1 MPNEISNALGTARQF
16 IPRPD
21 SLYQG
26 SYKNMGVSQAYA
38 GQSSWTT
45 LADNMSKLNN
55 ALQSYAVA
63 HEKFLDS
70 TGLDKAQDLI
80 KSKSPEDIEKLN
92 LMDSAQTA
100 GLVDVGSNPYFKAY
114 AEKLRGNFLGARIK
128 QDYDAEFADKPA
140 KSAED
145 ELKRF
150 NKYVSDYRKGIVENA
165 PPSNTVA
172 FDRGFY
178 ENSLT
183 NATNLV
189 TSYNKKKNEEYVV
202 NTMSE
207 ITNEMGDIINDA
219 PQLLSADNHS
229 FSDRVREIF
238 NAGRLMGLPPQ
249 YRQKLADDFMKRLVE
264 TGSIPTE
271 RLKQMADAVT
281 VQTDMAGNE
290 KKLSDIVDMNTL
302 AEANLS
308 YNMRYDRTRM
318 EKFVKDY
325 GDSKQ
330 YNKFLQETEA
340 MKYSNSQEYRFRMN
354 IAPQVKAAEDRT
366 IAKEDQT
373 RRAFLSSINRK
384 NGGSGSSSS
393 SKKISDKEI
402 MNSTINAWING
413 NTYTPQY
420 GTISNMKFDEPLFT
434 SCVMN
439 EMSYLASVGATTGIT
454 KLLSMPQVSSIKK
467 DLVTQVNSSLA
478 SIHFD
483 SQGNVAYDTNAE
495 NLVKWFQADPAGA
508 SFFYGGS
515 TSNEAQVICGLITST
530 GSLDTAMNY
539 YATWNTKSTDEKKL
553 ALSNIQKYYDVDA
566 AYGAENLRDGEKTA
580 FTITADPSLNS
591 TWRTLT
597 AILRM
602 RGMGEE
608 DSQNEAG
615 KMLAQNLFYFRGLLC
630 PKAVLNELGT
640 GNDPEFFAQAIDDLS
655 GYKENVLLSYD
666 FESQMFLCKDLETG
680 QQSMRSLESMRQIAQ
695 NLAEQDGAKK
705 AQAYAANNTSM
716 TADDINNARNDVDD
730 SNDANNAGFGE
741 ATPIPIDFGGLVD
754 KAKGFFG
761 F

>member
-16 IPRPD
+16 TPRPD

-219 PQLLSADNHS
+219 PQLLAADNHS

-264 TGSIPTE
+264 TGAIPME

-281 VQTDMAGNE
+281 VQTDMAGDE

-366 IAKEDQT
+366 IAKEDQA

-384 NGGSGSSSS
+384 NGGSGSSS
-393 SKKISDKEI
+393 KKISDKEI
-402 MNSTINAWING
+402 MNSTINAWVNG

-454 KLLSMPQVSSIKK
+454 KLLSMPQVSSVKK

-566 AYGAENLRDGEKTA
+566 AYGAENLRDGEKTG

-630 PKAVLNELGT
+630 PKSVLNELGT

-655 GYKENVLLSYD
+655 DYKENVLLSYD

-695 NLAEQDGAKK
+695 NLAEQDGAKR
-705 AQAYAANNTSM
+705 AQAYAANNTAM
-716 TADDINNARNDVDD
+716 TADDINSARDDIDD

-754 KAKGFFG
+754 KAKEFFG

>member
-16 IPRPD
+16 TPKPN

-26 SYKNMGVSQAYA
+26 NYKDMGVSQAYA

-219 PQLLSADNHS
+219 PQLLAADNHS

-264 TGSIPTE
+264 TGAIPTE
-271 RLKQMADAVT
+271 RLNQMADAVI

-308 YNMRYDRTRM
+308 FNLKYDRTRM

-325 GDSKQ
+325 GSSKQ

-340 MKYSNSQEYRFRMN
+340 MRYSNPREYRFRMS
-354 IAPQVKAAEDRT
+354 IAPQVEAEENKQ
-366 IAKEDQT
+366 IAKADRE

-384 NGGSGSSSS
+384 NGGSGSSS
-393 SKKISDKEI
+393 KKITDKEI
-402 MNSTINAWING
+402 MNSTINAWVNG

-566 AYGAENLRDGEKTA
+566 AYGAENLRDGEKTG

-754 KAKGFFG
+754 EAKGFFG

>member
-16 IPRPD
+16 TPKPD

-26 SYKNMGVSQAYA
+26 RYKDMGVSQAYA

-100 GLVDVGSNPYFKAY
+100 GLIDVGSNPYFKAY

-219 PQLLSADNHS
+219 PQLLAADNHS

-264 TGSIPTE
+264 TGAIPTE
-271 RLKQMADAVT
+271 RLNQMADAVI

-308 YNMRYDRTRM
+308 FNMRYDRTRM

-325 GDSKQ
+325 GSSKQ

-340 MKYSNSQEYRFRMN
+340 MRYSNPREYRFRMS
-354 IAPQVKAAEDRT
+354 IAPQVEAEENKQ
-366 IAKEDQT
+366 IAKADRE

-384 NGGSGSSSS
+384 NGGSGSSS
-393 SKKISDKEI
+393 KKITDKEI
-402 MNSTINAWING
+402 MNSTINAWVNG

-630 PKAVLNELGT
+630 PKSVLNELGT

-730 SNDANNAGFGE
+730 SNDANNAGFGD
-741 ATPIPIDFGGLVD
+741 ASPIPIDIGSLVD

>member
-16 IPRPD
+16 TPKPD

-26 SYKNMGVSQAYA
+26 RYKDMGVSQAYA

-219 PQLLSADNHS
+219 PQLLAADNHS

-264 TGSIPTE
+264 TGAIPTE
-271 RLKQMADAVT
+271 RLNQMADAVI

-308 YNMRYDRTRM
+308 FNLKYDRTRM

-325 GDSKQ
+325 GSSKQ

-340 MKYSNSQEYRFRMN
+340 MRYSNPREYRFRMS
-354 IAPQVKAAEDRT
+354 IAPQVEAEENKQ
-366 IAKEDQT
+366 IAKADRE

-384 NGGSGSSSS
+384 NGGSGSSS
-393 SKKISDKEI
+393 KKITDKEI
-402 MNSTINAWING
+402 MNSTINAWVNG

-630 PKAVLNELGT
+630 PKSVLNELGT

>member
-1 MPNEISNALGTARQF
+1 
-16 IPRPD
+16 
-21 SLYQG
+21 
-26 SYKNMGVSQAYA
+26 
-38 GQSSWTT
+38 
-45 LADNMSKLNN
+45 
-55 ALQSYAVA
+55 
-63 HEKFLDS
+63 
-70 TGLDKAQDLI
+70 
-80 KSKSPEDIEKLN
+80 
-92 LMDSAQTA
+92 
-100 GLVDVGSNPYFKAY
+100 
-114 AEKLRGNFLGARIK
+114 
-128 QDYDAEFADKPA
+128 
-140 KSAED
+140 
-145 ELKRF
+145 
-150 NKYVSDYRKGIVENA
+150 
-165 PPSNTVA
+165 
-172 FDRGFY
+172 
-178 ENSLT
+178 
-183 NATNLV
+183 
-189 TSYNKKKNEEYVV
+189 
-202 NTMSE
+202 
-207 ITNEMGDIINDA
+207 
-219 PQLLSADNHS
+219 
-229 FSDRVREIF
+229 
-238 NAGRLMGLPPQ
+238 
-249 YRQKLADDFMKRLVE
+249 
-264 TGSIPTE
+264 
-271 RLKQMADAVT
+271 MADAVI
-281 VQTDMAGNE
+281 VQTDMAGDE

-325 GDSKQ
+325 GSSKQ
-330 YNKFLQETEA
+330 YNTFLQETEA
-340 MKYSNSQEYRFRMN
+340 MRYSNPQEYRFRMN
-354 IAPQVKAAEDRT
+354 IAPQVKAEEDRKK
-366 IAKEDQT
+366 AEAEQM
-373 RRAFLSSINRK
+373 RRAMLSSINRK
-384 NGGSGSSSS
+384 NGGSGSG
-393 SKKISDKEI
+393 SKKITDKEI
-402 MNSTINAWING
+402 MNSTINAWVNG

-439 EMSYLASVGATTGIT
+439 EMSYLASIGATTGIT

-666 FESQMFLCKDLETG
+666 FASQMFLCKDLETG

-695 NLAEQDGAKK
+695 NFAEQDGTKR
-705 AQAYAANNTSM
+705 AQAYADNNTSL
-716 TADDINNARNDVDD
+716 TADEINEDRDSRNATSFDELAEAEISGSDNMSAGWQSLKEAGSKLYD
-730 SNDANNAGFGE
+730 SIFG
-741 ATPIPIDFGGLVD
+741 D
-754 KAKGFFG
+754 
-761 F
+761 

>member
-16 IPRPD
+16 TPRPSD
-21 SLYQG
+21 LYQG
-26 SYKNMGVSQAYA
+26 NYKDIGVSQVSA
-38 GQSSWTT
+38 GQSSWAT

-63 HEKFLDS
+63 HEKYLDS

-140 KSAED
+140 KSHEE

-150 NKYVSDYRKGIVENA
+150 NKYVSEYRKSIVESA

-172 FDRGFY
+172 FDKGFY

-189 TSYNKKKNEEYVV
+189 TTYNKKKNEEYVV
-202 NTMSE
+202 NTMSA
-207 ITNEMGDIINDA
+207 ITNEIGGIINEA

-229 FSDRVREIF
+229 FSDRVRETF
-238 NAGRLMGLPPQ
+238 NASRLMGLPPQ

-264 TGSIPTE
+264 TGTIPTE

-290 KKLSDIVDMNTL
+290 KKLSDIVDMNIL
-302 AEANLS
+302 SEANLS

-318 EKFVKDY
+318 DKWVADY
-325 GDSKQ
+325 GKTKK
-330 YNKFLQETEA
+330 YTAFMQETEA
-340 MKYSNSQEYRFRMN
+340 MRYNNPQDYRFRMSV
-354 IAPQVKAAEDRT
+354 APQVKAEEDRQ
-366 IAKEDQT
+366 IAKEEQA
-373 RRAFLSSINRK
+373 RRAYLSSVNRA
-384 NGGSGSSSS
+384 NGGSGSGS
-393 SKKISDKEI
+393 SKKITDKDTI
-402 MNSTINAWING
+402 NATINAWING

-420 GTISNMKFDEPLFT
+420 GTISNMKFDEPTFT
-434 SCVMN
+434 ASVMN
-439 EMSYLASVGATTGIT
+439 EMSYLASVGSNSGIT

-467 DLVTQVNSSLA
+467 DLVTQVNASLA

-483 SQGNVAYDTNAE
+483 AQGNVAYDQNAE
-495 NLVKWFQADPAGA
+495 NLIKWFQADPAGA

-539 YATWNTKSTDEKKL
+539 YATWNTKSADEKKL
-553 ALSNIQKYYDVDA
+553 AMSNIQKYYDVDA
-566 AYGAENLRDGEKTA
+566 PYGAENMRDGEKTA

-630 PKAVLNELGT
+630 PKSVLNELGT

-655 GYKENVLLSYD
+655 GYKENVMLSYD
-666 FESQMFLCKDLETG
+666 FASQMFLCKDLETG
-680 QQSMRSLESMRQIAQ
+680 QQSMRNLDSMRQIAQ
-695 NLAEQDGAKK
+695 NFAEQDGAKRT
-705 AQAYAANNTSM
+705 QAYANNTAM
-716 TADDINNARNDVDD
+716 TADDFNNAREDLDD
-730 SNDANNAGFGE
+730 SNDANNAGFGD
-741 ATPIPIDFGGLVD
+741 ANPIRADFGGLVG
-754 KAKGFFG
+754 KAKEFFG

>member
-16 IPRPD
+16 TPKPD

-26 SYKNMGVSQAYA
+26 SYKDMGVSQAYA

-219 PQLLSADNHS
+219 PQLLAADNHS

-264 TGSIPTE
+264 TGAIPTE
-271 RLKQMADAVT
+271 RLNQMADAVI

-308 YNMRYDRTRM
+308 FNMRYDRTRM

-325 GDSKQ
+325 GSSKQ

-340 MKYSNSQEYRFRMN
+340 MRYSNPREYRFRMS
-354 IAPQVKAAEDRT
+354 IAPQVEAEENKQ
-366 IAKEDQT
+366 IAKADRE

-384 NGGSGSSSS
+384 NGGSGSSS
-393 SKKISDKEI
+393 KKITDKEI
-402 MNSTINAWING
+402 MNGTINAWVNG

-566 AYGAENLRDGEKTA
+566 AYGAENLRDGEKTG

-630 PKAVLNELGT
+630 PKSVLNELGT

-695 NLAEQDGAKK
+695 NLAEQDGAKR
-705 AQAYAANNTSM
+705 AQAYAANNTAM
-716 TADDINNARNDVDD
+716 TADDINSARDDIDD

>member
-16 IPRPD
+16 TPKPD

-26 SYKNMGVSQAYA
+26 RYKDMGVSQAYA

-219 PQLLSADNHS
+219 PQLLAADNHS

-264 TGSIPTE
+264 TGAIPTE
-271 RLKQMADAVT
+271 RLNQMADAVI

-308 YNMRYDRTRM
+308 FNLKYDRTRM

-325 GDSKQ
+325 GSSKQ

-340 MKYSNSQEYRFRMN
+340 MRYSNPREYRFRMS
-354 IAPQVKAAEDRT
+354 IAPQVEAEENKQ
-366 IAKEDQT
+366 IAKADRE

-384 NGGSGSSSS
+384 NGGSGSSS
-393 SKKISDKEI
+393 KKITDKEI
-402 MNSTINAWING
+402 MNSTINAWVNG

>member
-16 IPRPD
+16 TPKPD

-26 SYKNMGVSQAYA
+26 SYKDMGVSQAYA

-219 PQLLSADNHS
+219 PQLLAADNHS

-264 TGSIPTE
+264 TGAIPTE
-271 RLKQMADAVT
+271 RLNQMADAVI

-308 YNMRYDRTRM
+308 FNMRYDRTRM

-325 GDSKQ
+325 GSSKQ

-340 MKYSNSQEYRFRMN
+340 MRYSNPREYRFRMS
-354 IAPQVKAAEDRT
+354 IAPQVEAEENKQ
-366 IAKEDQT
+366 IAKADRE

-384 NGGSGSSSS
+384 NGGSGSSS
-393 SKKISDKEI
+393 KKITDKEI
-402 MNSTINAWING
+402 MNGTINAWVNG

-566 AYGAENLRDGEKTA
+566 AYGAENLRDGEKTG

-630 PKAVLNELGT
+630 PKSVLNELGT

-655 GYKENVLLSYD
+655 DYKENVLLSYD

>member
-16 IPRPD
+16 TPKPD

-26 SYKNMGVSQAYA
+26 TYKDMGVSQAYA

-219 PQLLSADNHS
+219 PQLLAADNHS

-264 TGSIPTE
+264 TGAIPTE
-271 RLKQMADAVT
+271 RLNQMADAVI

-308 YNMRYDRTRM
+308 FNLKYDRTRM

-325 GDSKQ
+325 GSSKQ

-340 MKYSNSQEYRFRMN
+340 MRYSNPREYRFRMS
-354 IAPQVKAAEDRT
+354 IAPQVEAEENKQ
-366 IAKEDQT
+366 IAKADRE

-384 NGGSGSSSS
+384 NGGSGSSS
-393 SKKISDKEI
+393 KKITDKEI
-402 MNSTINAWING
+402 MNSTINAWVNG

-630 PKAVLNELGT
+630 PKSVLNELGT

-695 NLAEQDGAKK
+695 NLAEQDGAKR
-705 AQAYAANNTSM
+705 AQAYAANNTAM
-716 TADDINNARNDVDD
+716 TADDINSARDDIDD

>member
-16 IPRPD
+16 TPRPD

-219 PQLLSADNHS
+219 PQLLAADNHS

-264 TGSIPTE
+264 TGAIPME

-281 VQTDMAGNE
+281 VQTDMAGDE

-325 GDSKQ
+325 GSSKQ

-340 MKYSNSQEYRFRMN
+340 MRYSNPREYRFRMS
-354 IAPQVKAAEDRT
+354 IAPQVEAEENKQ
-366 IAKEDQT
+366 IAKADRE

-384 NGGSGSSSS
+384 NGGSGSSS
-393 SKKISDKEI
+393 KKITDKEI
-402 MNSTINAWING
+402 MNSTINAWVNG

-454 KLLSMPQVSSIKK
+454 KLLSMPQVSSVKK

-566 AYGAENLRDGEKTA
+566 AYGAENLRDGEKTG

-630 PKAVLNELGT
+630 PKSVLNELGT

-655 GYKENVLLSYD
+655 DYKENVLLSYD

-695 NLAEQDGAKK
+695 NLAEQDGAKR
-705 AQAYAANNTSM
+705 AQAYAANNTAM
-716 TADDINNARNDVDD
+716 TADDINSARDDIDD

-754 KAKGFFG
+754 KAKEFFG

>member
-16 IPRPD
+16 TPKPD

-26 SYKNMGVSQAYA
+26 RYKDMGVSQAYA

-219 PQLLSADNHS
+219 PQLLAADNHS

-264 TGSIPTE
+264 TGAIPTE
-271 RLKQMADAVT
+271 RLNQMADAVI

-308 YNMRYDRTRM
+308 FNLKYDRTRM

-325 GDSKQ
+325 GSSKQ

-340 MKYSNSQEYRFRMN
+340 MRYSNPREYRFRMS
-354 IAPQVKAAEDRT
+354 IAPQVEAEENKQ
-366 IAKEDQT
+366 IAKADRE

-384 NGGSGSSSS
+384 NGGSGSSS
-393 SKKISDKEI
+393 KKIIDKEI
-402 MNSTINAWING
+402 MNSTINAWVNG

-591 TWRTLT
+591 TLRTLT

>member
-16 IPRPD
+16 TPKPD

-219 PQLLSADNHS
+219 PQLLAADNHS

-264 TGSIPTE
+264 TGAIPTE
-271 RLKQMADAVT
+271 RLKQMADAVI

-308 YNMRYDRTRM
+308 FNMRYDRTRM

-325 GDSKQ
+325 GSSKQ

-340 MKYSNSQEYRFRMN
+340 MRYSNPREYRFRMS
-354 IAPQVKAAEDRT
+354 IAPQVEAEENKQ
-366 IAKEDQT
+366 IAKADRE

-384 NGGSGSSSS
+384 NGGSGSSS
-393 SKKISDKEI
+393 KKITDKEI
-402 MNSTINAWING
+402 MNSTINAWVNG

>member
-16 IPRPD
+16 TPKPD

-26 SYKNMGVSQAYA
+26 SYKNMGESQAYA

-219 PQLLSADNHS
+219 PQLLAADNHS

-264 TGSIPTE
+264 TGALPTE
-271 RLKQMADAVT
+271 RLKQMADAVI

-308 YNMRYDRTRM
+308 FNMRYDRTRM

-325 GDSKQ
+325 GSSKQ

-340 MKYSNSQEYRFRMN
+340 MRYSNPREYRFRMS
-354 IAPQVKAAEDRT
+354 IAPQVEAEENKQ
-366 IAKEDQT
+366 IAKADRE

-384 NGGSGSSSS
+384 NGGSGSSS
-393 SKKISDKEI
+393 KKITDKEI
-402 MNSTINAWING
+402 MNSTINAWVNG

-439 EMSYLASVGATTGIT
+439 EMSYLASVGSNSGIT

-630 PKAVLNELGT
+630 PKSVLNELGT

-666 FESQMFLCKDLETG
+666 FESQMFLCKDFETG
-680 QQSMRSLESMRQIAQ
+680 QQSMRSLDSMRQIAQ
-695 NLAEQDGAKK
+695 NLAEQDGAKR

-716 TADDINNARNDVDD
+716 TADDFNNARDD

-741 ATPIPIDFGGLVD
+741 ATPIPIDFGGLID
-754 KAKGFFG
+754 KAKNFFG

>member
-1 MPNEISNALGTARQF
+1 
-16 IPRPD
+16 
-21 SLYQG
+21 
-26 SYKNMGVSQAYA
+26 
-38 GQSSWTT
+38 
-45 LADNMSKLNN
+45 MS
-55 ALQSYAVA
+55 
-63 HEKFLDS
+63 
-70 TGLDKAQDLI
+70 
-80 KSKSPEDIEKLN
+80 
-92 LMDSAQTA
+92 
-100 GLVDVGSNPYFKAY
+100 
-114 AEKLRGNFLGARIK
+114 
-128 QDYDAEFADKPA
+128 
-140 KSAED
+140 
-145 ELKRF
+145 
-150 NKYVSDYRKGIVENA
+150 
-165 PPSNTVA
+165 
-172 FDRGFY
+172 
-178 ENSLT
+178 
-183 NATNLV
+183 
-189 TSYNKKKNEEYVV
+189 
-202 NTMSE
+202 
-207 ITNEMGDIINDA
+207 
-219 PQLLSADNHS
+219 
-229 FSDRVREIF
+229 
-238 NAGRLMGLPPQ
+238 
-249 YRQKLADDFMKRLVE
+249 
-264 TGSIPTE
+264 
-271 RLKQMADAVT
+271 
-281 VQTDMAGNE
+281 
-290 KKLSDIVDMNTL
+290 
-302 AEANLS
+302 
-308 YNMRYDRTRM
+308 
-318 EKFVKDY
+318 
-325 GDSKQ
+325 
-330 YNKFLQETEA
+330 
-340 MKYSNSQEYRFRMN
+340 
-354 IAPQVKAAEDRT
+354 IAPQVEAEENKQ
-366 IAKEDQT
+366 IAKADRE

-384 NGGSGSSSS
+384 NGGSGSSS
-393 SKKISDKEI
+393 KKITDKEI
-402 MNSTINAWING
+402 MNGTINAWVNG

-566 AYGAENLRDGEKTA
+566 AYGAENLRDGEKTG

-630 PKAVLNELGT
+630 PKSVLNELGT

-695 NLAEQDGAKK
+695 NLAEQDGAKR
-705 AQAYAANNTSM
+705 AQAYAANNTAM
-716 TADDINNARNDVDD
+716 TADDINSARDDIDD

>member
-16 IPRPD
+16 TPKPD

-26 SYKNMGVSQAYA
+26 RYKDMGVSQAYT

-219 PQLLSADNHS
+219 PQLLAADNHS

-264 TGSIPTE
+264 TGAIPTE
-271 RLKQMADAVT
+271 RLNQMADAVI

-308 YNMRYDRTRM
+308 FNMRYDRTRM

-325 GDSKQ
+325 GSSKQ

-340 MKYSNSQEYRFRMN
+340 MRYSNPREYRFRMS
-354 IAPQVKAAEDRT
+354 IAPQVEAEENKQ
-366 IAKEDQT
+366 IAKADRE

-384 NGGSGSSSS
+384 NGGSGSSS
-393 SKKISDKEI
+393 KKITDKEI
-402 MNSTINAWING
+402 MNSTINAWVNG

-630 PKAVLNELGT
+630 PKSVLNELGT

-695 NLAEQDGAKK
+695 NLAEQDGAKR
-705 AQAYAANNTSM
+705 AQAYAANNTAM
-716 TADDINNARNDVDD
+716 TADDINSARDDIDD

>member
-16 IPRPD
+16 TPKPN

-26 SYKNMGVSQAYA
+26 SYKDMGVSQAYA

-219 PQLLSADNHS
+219 PQLLAADNHS

-264 TGSIPTE
+264 TGAIPME
-271 RLKQMADAVT
+271 RLKQMADAVI
-281 VQTDMAGNE
+281 VQTDMAGDE

-325 GDSKQ
+325 GSSKQ

-340 MKYSNSQEYRFRMN
+340 MRYSNPREYRFRMS
-354 IAPQVKAAEDRT
+354 IAPQVEAEENKQ
-366 IAKEDQT
+366 IAKADRE

-384 NGGSGSSSS
+384 NGGSGSSS
-393 SKKISDKEI
+393 KKITDKEI
-402 MNSTINAWING
+402 MNSTINAWVNG

-439 EMSYLASVGATTGIT
+439 EMSYLASVGATTGIN

-467 DLVTQVNSSLA
+467 DLITQVNSSLA

-566 AYGAENLRDGEKTA
+566 AYGAENMRDGEKTA

-615 KMLAQNLFYFRGLLC
+615 KMLARNLFYFRGLLC
-630 PKAVLNELGT
+630 PKAVLNGLGT

-655 GYKENVLLSYD
+655 DYKENVILSYD

-680 QQSMRSLESMRQIAQ
+680 QQSMRSLEAMRQIAQ
-695 NLAEQDGAKK
+695 NLAEQDGARK
-705 AQAYAANNTSM
+705 AQAYAENNTSM
-716 TADDINNARNDVDD
+716 TADDINSARDDIDD

-754 KAKGFFG
+754 KAKRFFG

>member
-16 IPRPD
+16 TPKPD

-26 SYKNMGVSQAYA
+26 TYKDMGVSQAYA

-219 PQLLSADNHS
+219 PQLLAADNHS

-264 TGSIPTE
+264 TGAIPTE
-271 RLKQMADAVT
+271 RLNQMADAVI

-308 YNMRYDRTRM
+308 FNLKYDRTRM

-325 GDSKQ
+325 GSSKQ

-340 MKYSNSQEYRFRMN
+340 MRYSNPREYRFRMS
-354 IAPQVKAAEDRT
+354 IAPQVEAEENKQ
-366 IAKEDQT
+366 IAKADRE

-384 NGGSGSSSS
+384 NGGSGSSS
-393 SKKISDKEI
+393 KKITDKEI
-402 MNSTINAWING
+402 MNSTINAWVNG

-630 PKAVLNELGT
+630 PKSVLNELGT

>member
-16 IPRPD
+16 TPKPD

-26 SYKNMGVSQAYA
+26 RYKDMGVSQVYA

-219 PQLLSADNHS
+219 PQLLAADNHS

-264 TGSIPTE
+264 TGAIPTE
-271 RLKQMADAVT
+271 RLNQMADAVI

-308 YNMRYDRTRM
+308 FNMRYDRTRM

-325 GDSKQ
+325 GSSKQ

-340 MKYSNSQEYRFRMN
+340 MRYSNPREYRFRMS
-354 IAPQVKAAEDRT
+354 IAPQVEAEENKQ
-366 IAKEDQT
+366 IAKADRE

-384 NGGSGSSSS
+384 NGGSGSSS
-393 SKKISDKEI
+393 KKITDKEI
-402 MNSTINAWING
+402 MNSTINAWVNG

-630 PKAVLNELGT
+630 PKSVLNELGT

-655 GYKENVLLSYD
+655 DYKENVILSYD

-730 SNDANNAGFGE
+730 SNDANNAGFGD
-741 ATPIPIDFGGLVD
+741 ANPIPIDFRGLVD

>member
-16 IPRPD
+16 TPKPD

-26 SYKNMGVSQAYA
+26 RYKDMGVSQAYA

-219 PQLLSADNHS
+219 PQLLAADNHS

-264 TGSIPTE
+264 TGAIPTE
-271 RLKQMADAVT
+271 RLNQMADAVI

-308 YNMRYDRTRM
+308 FNLKYDRTRM

-325 GDSKQ
+325 GNSKQ

-340 MKYSNSQEYRFRMN
+340 MRYSNPREYRFRMS
-354 IAPQVKAAEDRT
+354 IAPQVEAEENKQ
-366 IAKEDQT
+366 IAKADRE

-384 NGGSGSSSS
+384 NGGSGSSS
-393 SKKISDKEI
+393 KKITDKEI
-402 MNSTINAWING
+402 MNSTINAWVNG

-630 PKAVLNELGT
+630 PKSVLNELGT

>member
-16 IPRPD
+16 TPKPD

-26 SYKNMGVSQAYA
+26 RYKDMGVSQAYA

-219 PQLLSADNHS
+219 PQLLAADNHS

-264 TGSIPTE
+264 TGAIPTE
-271 RLKQMADAVT
+271 RLNQMADAVI

-308 YNMRYDRTRM
+308 FNLKYDRTRM

-325 GDSKQ
+325 GSSKQ

-340 MKYSNSQEYRFRMN
+340 MRYSNPREYRFRMS
-354 IAPQVKAAEDRT
+354 IAPQVEAEENKQ
-366 IAKEDQT
+366 IAKADRE

-384 NGGSGSSSS
+384 NGGSGSSS
-393 SKKISDKEI
+393 KKIIDKEI
-402 MNSTINAWING
+402 MNSTINAWVNG

>member
-1 MPNEISNALGTARQF
+1 
-16 IPRPD
+16 
-21 SLYQG
+21 
-26 SYKNMGVSQAYA
+26 
-38 GQSSWTT
+38 
-45 LADNMSKLNN
+45 
-55 ALQSYAVA
+55 
-63 HEKFLDS
+63 
-70 TGLDKAQDLI
+70 
-80 KSKSPEDIEKLN
+80 
-92 LMDSAQTA
+92 MDSAQTA

-219 PQLLSADNHS
+219 PQLLAADNHS

-264 TGSIPTE
+264 TGAIPME
-271 RLKQMADAVT
+271 RLKQMADAVI
-281 VQTDMAGNE
+281 VQTDMAGDE

-325 GDSKQ
+325 GSSKQ

-340 MKYSNSQEYRFRMN
+340 MRYSNPREYRFRMS
-354 IAPQVKAAEDRT
+354 IAPQVEAEENKQ
-366 IAKEDQT
+366 IAKADRE

-384 NGGSGSSSS
+384 NGGSGSSS
-393 SKKISDKEI
+393 KKITDKEI
-402 MNSTINAWING
+402 MNSTINAWVNG

-439 EMSYLASVGATTGIT
+439 EMSYLASVGATTGIN

-467 DLVTQVNSSLA
+467 DLITQVNSSLA

-566 AYGAENLRDGEKTA
+566 AYGAENMRDGEKTA

-615 KMLAQNLFYFRGLLC
+615 KMLARNLFYFRGLLC
-630 PKAVLNELGT
+630 PKAVLNGLGT

-655 GYKENVLLSYD
+655 DYKENVILSYD

-680 QQSMRSLESMRQIAQ
+680 QQSMRSLEAMRQIAQ
-695 NLAEQDGAKK
+695 NLAEQDGARK
-705 AQAYAANNTSM
+705 AQAYAENNTSM
-716 TADDINNARNDVDD
+716 TADDINSARDDIDD

-754 KAKGFFG
+754 KAKRFFG

>member
-16 IPRPD
+16 TPKPN

-26 SYKNMGVSQAYA
+26 SYKDMGVSQAYA

-128 QDYDAEFADKPA
+128 QDYDAEFADKPT

-219 PQLLSADNHS
+219 PQLLAADNHS

-264 TGSIPTE
+264 TGAIPME
-271 RLKQMADAVT
+271 RLNQMADAVI

-308 YNMRYDRTRM
+308 FNLKYDRTRM

-325 GDSKQ
+325 GNSKQ

-340 MKYSNSQEYRFRMN
+340 MRYSNPREYRFRMS
-354 IAPQVKAAEDRT
+354 IAPQVEAEEKRT
-366 IAKEDQT
+366 IAKEDQV
-373 RRAFLSSINRK
+373 RRAFLSSVNRK
-384 NGGSGSSSS
+384 NGGSGSSS
-393 SKKISDKEI
+393 KKITDKEI
-402 MNSTINAWING
+402 MNSTINAWVNG

-591 TWRTLT
+591 TWKTLT

-615 KMLAQNLFYFRGLLC
+615 KMLARNLFYFRGLLC
-630 PKAVLNELGT
+630 PKSVLNELGT

-716 TADDINNARNDVDD
+716 TADDINSARDDIDD

>member
-16 IPRPD
+16 TPKPD

-26 SYKNMGVSQAYA
+26 RYKDMGVSQAYA
-38 GQSSWTT
+38 GQSSWAT

-219 PQLLSADNHS
+219 PQLLAADNHS

-264 TGSIPTE
+264 TGAIPME

-281 VQTDMAGNE
+281 VQTDMAGDE

-325 GDSKQ
+325 GNSKQ

-340 MKYSNSQEYRFRMN
+340 MRYSNPQEYRFRMN
-354 IAPQVKAAEDRT
+354 IAPQVKAEEDRT
-366 IAKEDQT
+366 IAKEEQV

-384 NGGSGSSSS
+384 NGGSGSSS
-393 SKKISDKEI
+393 KKISDKEI
-402 MNSTINAWING
+402 MNSTINAWVNG

-566 AYGAENLRDGEKTA
+566 AYGAENMRDGEKTA

-591 TWRTLT
+591 TWKTLT

-615 KMLAQNLFYFRGLLC
+615 KMLARNLFYFRGLLC
-630 PKAVLNELGT
+630 PKSVLNELGT

-716 TADDINNARNDVDD
+716 TADDINSARDDIDD

>member
-16 IPRPD
+16 TPKPN

-26 SYKNMGVSQAYA
+26 TYKDMGVSQAYA

-219 PQLLSADNHS
+219 PQLLAADNHS

-264 TGSIPTE
+264 TGAIPTE
-271 RLKQMADAVT
+271 RLNQMADAVI

-308 YNMRYDRTRM
+308 FNMKYDRTRM

-325 GDSKQ
+325 GNSKQ

-340 MKYSNSQEYRFRMN
+340 MRYSNPREYRFRMS
-354 IAPQVKAAEDRT
+354 IAPQVEAEEKRT
-366 IAKEDQT
+366 IAKEEQA

-384 NGGSGSSSS
+384 NGGSGSN
-393 SKKISDKEI
+393 SKKITDKEI
-402 MNSTINAWING
+402 MNSTINAWVNG

-630 PKAVLNELGT
+630 PKSVLNELGT

-695 NLAEQDGAKK
+695 NLAEQDGAKR
-705 AQAYAANNTSM
+705 AQAYAANNTAM
-716 TADDINNARNDVDD
+716 TADDINSARDDIDD

>member
-16 IPRPD
+16 TPKPD

-26 SYKNMGVSQAYA
+26 RYKDMGVSQAYA

-219 PQLLSADNHS
+219 PQLLVADNHS

-264 TGSIPTE
+264 TGAIPME

-281 VQTDMAGNE
+281 VQTDMAGDE

-325 GDSKQ
+325 GDSKK
-330 YNKFLQETEA
+330 YNVFLQETEA
-340 MKYSNSQEYRFRMN
+340 MRYSNPTEYRFRMN

-366 IAKEDQT
+366 IAKEDQA
-373 RRAFLSSINRK
+373 RRTFLSSINRK
-384 NGGSGSSSS
+384 NGGSGSSS
-393 SKKISDKEI
+393 KKITDKEI
-402 MNSTINAWING
+402 MNSTINAWVNG

-615 KMLAQNLFYFRGLLC
+615 KMLARNLFYFRGLLC
-630 PKAVLNELGT
+630 PKSVLNELGT

-655 GYKENVLLSYD
+655 DYKENVILSYD

-716 TADDINNARNDVDD
+716 TADDFNNARDDLED

-741 ATPIPIDFGGLVD
+741 ANPIPIDFGGLVD
-754 KAKGFFG
+754 KAKGFLG

>member
-16 IPRPD
+16 TPKPD

-26 SYKNMGVSQAYA
+26 RYKDMGVSQAYA
-38 GQSSWTT
+38 GQSSWIT

-219 PQLLSADNHS
+219 PQLLAADNHS

-264 TGSIPTE
+264 TGALPTE
-271 RLKQMADAVT
+271 RLKQMADAVI

-308 YNMRYDRTRM
+308 FNMRYDRTRM

-325 GDSKQ
+325 GDSKK
-330 YNKFLQETEA
+330 YNAFLQETET
-340 MKYSNSQEYRFRMN
+340 MRYSNPQEYRFRMN
-354 IAPQVKAAEDRT
+354 IAPQVKAAEDRKK
-366 IAKEDQT
+366 AEEE
-373 RRAFLSSINRK
+373 RVSRAFLSQVNRK
-384 NGGSGSSSS
+384 NGGSGSSS
-393 SKKISDKEI
+393 KKITDKET
-402 MNSTINAWING
+402 MNAAINAWING

-420 GTISNMKFDEPLFT
+420 GTISNMKFDEPTFT
-434 SCVMN
+434 ASVMN
-439 EMSYLASVGATTGIT
+439 EMSYLASVGSSSGIT

-483 SQGNVAYDTNAE
+483 SQGNVVYDQNAE

-539 YATWNTKSTDEKKL
+539 YATWNTKSSDEKKL

-566 AYGAENLRDGEKTA
+566 AYGAENMRDGEKTA

-655 GYKENVLLSYD
+655 DYKENVILSYD

-695 NLAEQDGAKK
+695 NLAEQDGAKR
-705 AQAYAANNTSM
+705 AQAYADNNTAM
-716 TADDINNARNDVDD
+716 TADDINSARDDIDD

-741 ATPIPIDFGGLVD
+741 ATPIPINIGSLVD

>member
-26 SYKNMGVSQAYA
+26 RYKDMGVSQAYA

-219 PQLLSADNHS
+219 PQLLAADNHS

-264 TGSIPTE
+264 TGAIPME

-281 VQTDMAGNE
+281 VQTDMAGDE

-366 IAKEDQT
+366 IAKEDQA
-373 RRAFLSSINRK
+373 RRTFLSTINRK

-454 KLLSMPQVSSIKK
+454 KLLSMPQVSSVKK

-566 AYGAENLRDGEKTA
+566 AYGAENLRDGEKTG

-630 PKAVLNELGT
+630 PKSVLNELGT

-655 GYKENVLLSYD
+655 DYKENVLLSYD

-695 NLAEQDGAKK
+695 NLAEQDGAKR
-705 AQAYAANNTSM
+705 AQAYAANNTAM
-716 TADDINNARNDVDD
+716 TADDINSARDDIDD

-754 KAKGFFG
+754 KAKEFFG